1 MSPYTVHVRLSSKQ
15 KLNAFETLKLK
26 FCSNSIKDSE
36 MVQYGTM
43 TPPGQQ
49 LVAIQ
54 SSGWWHMAH
63 TETTF
68 LESLAL

>member
-1 MSPYTVHVRLSSKQ
+1 MSSYTVCVRLSSKQ

-26 FCSNSIKDSE
+26 FCSNS
-36 MVQYGTM
+36 VRLRNGPVGTM
-43 TPPGQQ
+43 TTTAQQ

-54 SSGWWHMAH
+54 SSGWWHMVH
-63 TETTF
+63 TETTS

>member
-1 MSPYTVHVRLSSKQ
+1 
-15 KLNAFETLKLK
+15 LKLK